1 MSGAVVEQRRPV
13 YSCGSHQGFVVNHL
27 WLVRF
32 FRGDPPVCVCVFV
45 VWGYEGRRGVKSS

>member
-13 YSCGSHQGFVVNHL
+13 YSCGSHL